1 MHCSWRE
8 RRLESKHGRLYA
20 LILVSAILVTVVSSR
35 SIFLGAP
42 VPQVSALTVESDL
55 GVYWDGSC
63 SRSVSH
69 IDWGRLSPGQVR
81 DVVVYV
87 RNEGNETFVLVLTP
101 LNWNPENASH
111 CLSLALNCEDRKIEA
126 GQVADVTLSLSVSPS
141 ITGVYDFGFDMV
153 LEGREFFSGDV
164 NRDGA
169 VDIFDILMLKAAL
182 GSTPT
187 APKWNP
193 KADLDKNGIV
203 NVFDLVLAYY
213 DLGKSW

>member
-69 IDWGRLSPGQVR
+69 IDWGRL
-81 DVVVYV
+81 
-87 RNEGNETFVLVLTP
+87 
-101 LNWNPENASH
+101 
-111 CLSLALNCEDRKIEA
+111 
-126 GQVADVTLSLSVSPS
+126 
-141 ITGVYDFGFDMV
+141 
-153 LEGREFFSGDV
+153 
-164 NRDGA
+164 
-169 VDIFDILMLKAAL
+169 
-182 GSTPT
+182 
-187 APKWNP
+187 
-193 KADLDKNGIV
+193 
-203 NVFDLVLAYY
+203 
-213 DLGKSW
+213 